1 MGDDGECRFK
11 GRLQAFHRTFLGGY
25 VCLQECGIGIFLHLQ
40 QVRHF
45 EHAVAAAET
54 LANSLAFG
62 VRIGHEISGQRH
74 ESWVCDDCP
83 TGFSCGLGG
92 WPLPTMADGDALH
105 IARTKASS
113 AVGLSEDTKKQTP

>member
-1 MGDDGECRFK
+1 MMCVP
-11 GRLQAFHRTFLGGY
+11 HTSTFFFFNDTATTEIYTLS
-25 VCLQECGIGIFLHLQ
+25 LHDALPIC
-40 QVRHF
+40 
-45 EHAVAAAET
+45 
-54 LANSLAFG
+54 

-83 TGFSCGLGG
+83 TWKAPCGLGG

-113 AVGLSEDTKKQTP
+113 AVGLSEETKKQNLLTRSEERRVGKECRSRGLP